1 MATISY
7 CRLNEV
13 NKDEII
19 SLMNCPQVGQLLP
32 LLTEPF
38 TTEICEHFVAAK
50 EQLWAEHGYGPKA
63 VLIDDAFAGWGGLQ
77 AEEGGV
83 DFALI
88 LHPTYW
94 GYGRRIYADFLH
106 DAFVLMN
113 VPSITVLFPPTR
125 TNQRAISR
133 LGFVS
138 DGQVNVDGHS
148 FHRYRLMN
156 PSAQTQ

>member
-19 SLMNCPQVGQLLP
+19 SLMNCPQVGRLLP

-38 TTEICEHFVAAK
+38 NDEICEGFVKTK

-63 VLIDDAFAGWGGLQ
+63 VLIDGQFAGWGGLQ
-77 AEEGGV
+77 AEEGEV

-88 LHPTYW
+88 LHPSYW
-94 GYGRRIYADFLH
+94 GYGRQIYADFLH
-106 DAFVLMN
+106 DAFHRME
-113 VPSITVLFPPTR
+113 VPSITILFPPTR

-133 LGFVS
+133 LGFIS
-138 DGQVNVDGHS
+138 DGMMEVDGHQ

-156 PSAQTQ
+156 PNLNAH